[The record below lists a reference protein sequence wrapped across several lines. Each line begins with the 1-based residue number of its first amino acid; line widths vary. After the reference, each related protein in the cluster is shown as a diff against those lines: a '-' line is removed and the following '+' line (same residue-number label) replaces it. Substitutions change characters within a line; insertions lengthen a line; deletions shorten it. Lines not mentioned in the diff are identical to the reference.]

1 VGRREASLS
10 RGGAVND
17 HEELWRELRAVGMTQ
32 RVTIR
37 DVAERAGVSRQTVS
51 RAINDK
57 GEISPETRE
66 RVLAV
71 ARELG
76 YWPNTLARGLR
87 TRHTQTIGLVVP
99 DIANPFFA
107 EVARGASEVAHG
119 EGYSVLLSNTDEQPE
134 RELQALRTLAS
145 HQVDGLL
152 LVSSRLDDDA
162 LAEAAQRWRPTVLVN
177 RRCRHATG
185 VASVIVDDA
194 AAAME
199 AVRYLVAQGR
209 RSVTFLSGTEGSRS
223 AALRREGFARAAQEA
238 GLADARAILCAPT
251 FEGGL
256 GAALEALRGEPGPAA
271 LLGYN
276 DLVALGALEA
286 CRRLGLRVP
295 EQVAVMGWDDLL
307 FTAYVWPALT
317 TMRQP
322 KAELGAR
329 AMRLLLGLIR
339 EPEAVASSE
348 QMRAE
353 LVVRSSA

>member
-1 VGRREASLS
+1 
-10 RGGAVND
+10 
-17 HEELWRELRAVGMTQ
+17 MTR

-57 GEISPETRE
+57 GEISAETRKQ
-66 RVLAV
+66 VLDV

-107 EVARGASEVAHG
+107 EVARGASEVAYG
-119 EGYSVLLSNTDEQPE
+119 EGYSVVLSNTDEQPA
-134 RELQALRTLAS
+134 RELQALRTLAA

-162 LAEAAQRWRPTVLVN
+162 LAEAAERWRPAVLVN
-177 RRCRHATG
+177 RRCPQVPG
-185 VASVIVDDA
+185 VGSVMVDDV
-194 AAAME
+194 AAAMK
-199 AVRYLVAQGR
+199 AVHYLAGKGR
-209 RSVTFLSGTEGSRS
+209 VPIAFLSGTEGSRS
-223 AALRREGFARAAQEA
+223 AALRRQGFERAAREA
-238 GLADARAILCAPT
+238 GLADAHSVLCAPT

-256 GAALEALRGEPGPAA
+256 AAALRALSDAPRPAA
-271 LLGYN
+271 LLAYN

-286 CRRLGLRVP
+286 CRRLQVQVP
-295 EQVAVMGWDDLL
+295 EDLAVMGWDDLL

-329 AMRLLLGLIR
+329 AMRMLLDLVGD
-339 EPEAVASSE
+339 PEAAPASV
-348 QMRAE
+348 QIQAE
-353 LVVRSSA
+353 LVIRNSA